1 MLGSDT
7 ETLTFVEDGVDVEP
21 VGRAHAVDPASS
33 LNSAGGILAYA
44 LCGRAVR
51 AWPERE
57 FDPSA
62 VDAHEECAARLV
74 SGRPD

>member
-1 MLGSDT
+1 L
-7 ETLTFVEDGVDVEP
+7 
-21 VGRAHAVDPASS
+21 
-33 LNSAGGILAYA
+33 AGAALAYA

-62 VDAHEECAARLV
+62 VDAHDECAARLV
-74 SGRPD
+74 SGQAD